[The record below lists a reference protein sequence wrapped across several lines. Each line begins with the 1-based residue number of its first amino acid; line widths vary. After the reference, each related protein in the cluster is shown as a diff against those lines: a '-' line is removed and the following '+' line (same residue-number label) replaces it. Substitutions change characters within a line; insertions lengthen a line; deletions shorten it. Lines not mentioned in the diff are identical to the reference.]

1 VNPNKLL
8 KSLHPSVHA
17 QVLYSVHNRAKSE
30 GFRGKYHIA
39 ARGNEGSDGL
49 SALHCRE
56 KE

>member
-1 VNPNKLL
+1 MLQGSML
-8 KSLHPSVHA
+8 KSLHPSVHWCTGT
-17 QVLYSVHNRAKSE
+17 VHNRAKSE

-39 ARGNEGSDGL
+39 ACGNEGSDGL